1 MSKFQSSSMLRKLA
15 NNSYRA
21 IDNGAYETEK
31 YTSKTHQ
38 SLSLDAAIMSCSH
51 APIIAEIK
59 FASPSKGVI
68 GSVDVGDA
76 KQIAATMIS
85 AGAIGLSVL
94 TQPFLFNGSI
104 ETLSIVRKVSAVP
117 LVMKDITVSEVQIDA
132 AKALGA
138 DYILL
143 IKAIFDQHLAEGS
156 IERFAEYAMKKDV
169 RIIFEVHTGIEF
181 KEILT
186 VNKNIHAIIG
196 INNRNLESLEVDIH
210 NTEGLLTNYVKGDN
224 IVVSESGIVEASDI
238 RRLRKVGA
246 DAFLI
251 GTSIMAADNIG
262 AKLREL
268 YLSV

>member
-38 SLSLDAAIMSCSH
+38 SLSLHAPIISCSH

-59 FASPSKGVI
+59 FASPSIGLI

-104 ETLSIVRKVSAVP
+104 ETLSIVRKVSALP
-117 LVMKDITVSEVQIDA
+117 LVMKDITVSEVA
-132 AKALGA
+132 
-138 DYILL
+138 
-143 IKAIFDQHLAEGS
+143 
-156 IERFAEYAMKKDV
+156 
-169 RIIFEVHTGIEF
+169 
-181 KEILT
+181 
-186 VNKNIHAIIG
+186 N
-196 INNRNLESLEVDIH
+196 
-210 NTEGLLTNYVKGDN
+210 
-224 IVVSESGIVEASDI
+224 
-238 RRLRKVGA
+238 
-246 DAFLI
+246 
-251 GTSIMAADNIG
+251 
-262 AKLREL
+262 
-268 YLSV
+268 